1 MGAMLAGFAGVSG
14 KNVTDIFANALYF
27 PSMCLTQVLAEL
39 PAFTVAERQLLVRR
53 AIELD
58 EPPLTAADED
68 LVRNRLAEHE
78 RDPSTAV
85 AYVGKRMI
93 AGGRMIV

>member
-1 MGAMLAGFAGVSG
+1 MLAGFAGVSG
-14 KNVTDIFANALYF
+14 KNVTDILCHALYF
-27 PSMCLTQVLAEL
+27 TPMSLTQVLAEL

-68 LVRNRLAEHE
+68 LVRTRLADHE
-78 RDPSTAV
+78 RDPSTAIPFD
-85 AYVGKRMI
+85 AMKEKLR
-93 AGGRMIV
+93 AAFPA

>member
-1 MGAMLAGFAGVSG
+1 MS
-14 KNVTDIFANALYF
+14 
-27 PSMCLTQVLAEL
+27 LTQVLAEL
-39 PAFTVAERQLLVRR
+39 PGFTVAERQLLVRR

-58 EPPLTAADED
+58 EPPLSAADED

-85 AYVGKRMI
+85 SFEAMKEKVRT
-93 AGGRMIV
+93 AFPS

>member
-1 MGAMLAGFAGVSG
+1 
-14 KNVTDIFANALYF
+14 
-27 PSMCLTQVLAEL
+27 
-39 PAFTVAERQLLVRR
+39 VRR

>member
-14 KNVTDIFANALYF
+14 KNVTDIFANTLYF
-27 PSMCLTQVLAEL
+27 PSKSLIQVLAEL

-58 EPPLTAADED
+58 EPPLTAADEN
-68 LVRNRLAEHE
+68 LVRNRFAEHE
-78 RDPSTAV
+78 RDPSTAIPFDAMKKKLRAAFPV
-85 AYVGKRMI
+85 
-93 AGGRMIV
+93 